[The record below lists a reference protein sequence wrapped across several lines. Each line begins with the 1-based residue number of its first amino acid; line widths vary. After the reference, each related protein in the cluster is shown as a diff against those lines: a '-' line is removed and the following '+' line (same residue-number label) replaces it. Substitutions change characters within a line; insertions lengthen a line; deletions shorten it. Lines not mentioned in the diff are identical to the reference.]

1 MIYNIVLINT
11 LQREIKRRQA
21 RNRHIFR
28 LISLFLPPLPE
39 QKSSQCREGV
49 SLTEN
54 LWRRYGIFSQI
65 SQIIFFG
72 GEGYDFTQ
80 ISQISQIFLSH
91 RSFRRRWIKR
101 VIISLLRL
109 CDFRNAMLVAR
120 KCSRCYPLSLNVG
133 KIKRNFSTKFA

>member
-1 MIYNIVLINT
+1 MAYNIVLINT
-11 LQREIKRRQA
+11 LQRKIKRRQA
-21 RNRHIFR
+21 RSRHIFR

-65 SQIIFFG
+65 SQIIFLG

-91 RSFRRRWIKR
+91 RSFRRRWIKQ

-120 KCSRCYPLSLNVG
+120 KCSCYYPLSLDVG
-133 KIKRNFSTKFA
+133 KIKRIFSTKFA

>member
-1 MIYNIVLINT
+1 MLINI

-21 RNRHIFR
+21 RNWHISR
-28 LISLFLPPLPE
+28 LISLFLPPRPE
-39 QKSSQCREGV
+39 QKSSQYREGV

-54 LWRRYGIFSQI
+54 LWRWHGIFSQI

-80 ISQISQIFLSH
+80 ISQIFLSH
-91 RSFRRRWIKR
+91 RSFRRRWIKQ

-120 KCSRCYPLSLNVG
+120 KCSCYYPLSLDVG
-133 KIKRNFSTKFA
+133 KIKREFLNKFA

>member
-1 MIYNIVLINT
+1 MTYNTLLINI

-49 SLTEN
+49 SLTEY

-91 RSFRRRWIKR
+91 RSFRRRWIKQ

-120 KCSRCYPLSLNVG
+120 KCSCYYPLSLDVG
-133 KIKRNFSTKFA
+133 KIKRIFSTKFA

>member
-1 MIYNIVLINT
+1 MAHNIVLINT

-21 RNRHIFR
+21 RNWHNFR

-49 SLTEN
+49 SLTEY

-91 RSFRRRWIKR
+91 RSFRRRWIKQ

-120 KCSRCYPLSLNVG
+120 KCSCYYPLSLDVG
-133 KIKRNFSTKFA
+133 KIKRIFSTKFA